1 MKIQVYGPGC
11 VRCRQLEASTREA
24 LATLHAPA
32 EVEKVEDINA
42 ITAAG
47 VLRTPALAID
57 GKLVLQGR
65 VPGVRELASL
75 LTKAGAG
82 AAGDAAGSP

>member
-1 MKIQVYGPGC
+1 MKIQIYGTGC
-11 VRCRQLEASTREA
+11 PRCRQLEAATREA
-24 LATLHAPA
+24 LDTLHAPA

-57 GKLVLQGR
+57 GTLVLQGR
-65 VPGVRELASL
+65 VPGVRELATI
-75 LTKAGAG
+75 LTKAGA
-82 AAGDAAGSP
+82 

>member
-1 MKIQVYGPGC
+1 MRIQVYGPGC

-24 LATLHAPA
+24 LTALGEAA
-32 EVEKVEDINA
+32 DIDKVEDIVSM
-42 ITAAG
+42 TQAG

-65 VPGVRELASL
+65 VPGVRELQGI
-75 LTKAGAG
+75 LTKARAP
-82 AAGDAAGSP
+82 A

>member
-1 MKIQVYGPGC
+1 MKIHIYGTGC
-11 VRCRQLEASTREA
+11 PRCRQLEAATREA

-32 EVEKVEDINA
+32 DVEKVEDINA

-47 VLRTPALAID
+47 VMRSPALGID

-65 VPGVRELASL
+65 VPGTRELASML
-75 LTKAGAG
+75 AKAGVQAVG
-82 AAGDAAGSP
+82 GSASAP